1 LVNTEFFS
9 VADTLCQNSHW

>member
-1 LVNTEFFS
+1 VNTEFFS